1 MKTPREIFIEQ
12 HQSADSRLENIQRTV
27 IATSLNNEATSLQGD
42 AQRFGLRQ
50 SSAAFPFL
58 AHRLWSELILPARR
72 LWLSYAFIWIA
83 IAIFYIANADHTIAH
98 AAKIANP
105 SDAIANWKEQQTILA
120 ELTKPASHEPV
131 DRPKPQLMR
140 PRSEAQTIAT
150 G

>member
-1 MKTPREIFIEQ
+1 MKTPREILIEQ
-12 HQSADSRLENIQRTV
+12 QQSADSQLENIQRNV
-27 IATSLNNEATSLQGD
+27 IANALQNR
-42 AQRFGLRQ
+42 AQRMECVRLA
-50 SSAAFPFL
+50 AAFRPFAKNL
-58 AHRLWSELILPARR
+58 VAELILPARR

-83 IAIFYIANADHTIAH
+83 IAVFYLANADHTITH
-98 AAKIANP
+98 TAKIANP

-120 ELTKPASHEPV
+120 ELTKPASHEPI